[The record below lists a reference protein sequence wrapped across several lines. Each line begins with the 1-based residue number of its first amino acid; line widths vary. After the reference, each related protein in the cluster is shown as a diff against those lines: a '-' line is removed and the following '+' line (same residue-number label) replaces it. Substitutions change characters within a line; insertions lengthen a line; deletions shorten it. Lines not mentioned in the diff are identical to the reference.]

1 LPPTLPTMLSQAV
14 GILFSCSSEFRGAGQ
29 GAVRTGLLRREDE
42 GRKENVR
49 WPLVIKQQKR
59 ACQLTGRNS
68 SSIQACDEDAGAY
81 TFRATSPSKS
91 SPAQFDRKESAEK
104 QDRTSQKDLVAETEK
119 ELTALSIDEPKPRQR
134 DPLRWFGILVP
145 PALRSAQSSFVSA
158 AEDSVPSLATV
169 MAEMRNVEGEVGRVR
184 SKIESLE

>member
-1 LPPTLPTMLSQAV
+1 M
-14 GILFSCSSEFRGAGQ
+14 
-29 GAVRTGLLRREDE
+29 
-42 GRKENVR
+42 
-49 WPLVIKQQKR
+49 
-59 ACQLTGRNS
+59 QL
-68 SSIQACDEDAGAY
+68 
-81 TFRATSPSKS
+81 
-91 SPAQFDRKESAEK
+91 DRKESAEK

-119 ELTALSIDEPKPRQR
+119 ELAALSIDEPKPKQR